1 MIMCV
6 RGRYLYQLNYVTR
19 IVSRKHDDNSDPLEQ
34 YYETPYALLDSI
46 SPLYRESFSSA
57 LAAKLMLL
65 ESLNEADEPEWSVN
79 HEELRRKEEK
89 SSFALIQQNFS
100 LVRK

>member
-1 MIMCV
+1 M
-6 RGRYLYQLNYVTR
+6 NYVAR
-19 IVSRKHDDNSDPLEQ
+19 IVSRKHDDNSEPLEQ

-79 HEELRRKEEK
+79 HEKLQRKKEEK
-89 SSFALIQQNFS
+89 ASFALTPQNFS